1 MGQRDRDRQF
11 RKVIFNARAK
21 SNFDYP
27 RHSALYSAVLG
38 SLQIRIII
46 HVGKAI
52 YYLNVMSLPSSESE
66 NKWYVQNL
74 HF

>member
-1 MGQRDRDRQF
+1 MPEQSLTLTTQG
-11 RKVIFNARAK
+11 ILH
-21 SNFDYP
+21 Y
-27 RHSALYSAVLG
+27 YSAVLG